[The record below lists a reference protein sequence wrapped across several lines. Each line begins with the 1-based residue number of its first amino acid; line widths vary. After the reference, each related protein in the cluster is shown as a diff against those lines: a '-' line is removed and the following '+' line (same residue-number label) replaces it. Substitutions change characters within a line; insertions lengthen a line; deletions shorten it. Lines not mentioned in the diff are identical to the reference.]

1 MKRRAVNR
9 KIVLFIA
16 VMLYSCLCMGG
27 RTCAQGISTENIE
40 GQEMPGNPEESGSQ
54 AEAEEPGEEEGKPE
68 KPGNPGKEEGEPEKP
83 GNPEDPGEE
92 GKPEEPG
99 NPEDPENPGN
109 SENPEEPGNPEDPG
123 NGSEGAGNVIETA
136 VSGMKMSY
144 EKTAASEI
152 RDTITITPGDERTVS
167 LQMYQPSSGEWKKKC
182 SFSTGIGDG
191 RVTLVYPK
199 AWKKAN
205 TSLWRIVID
214 AKDGCSGYISDP
226 VTITTRNRKE
236 LNLKARSALIMEMES
251 GQIFYG
257 KSMNTRRPNAS
268 TTKIMTAILALEK
281 KKLNSKV
288 RITAEAVYTPY
299 SVLGTRALNDRA
311 SMKQLLY
318 LTLLPSDNGAATAL
332 AIHTGGSVKNFAKMM
347 NQKAKELGCT
357 NTSFKNP
364 HGLHAKKH
372 YTSAKDL
379 ALITRYAMGNKTFRK
394 IVNTRFC
401 KFRTKKKKNKYAMY
415 STNRLLGEVDGIC
428 GVKTGFTNQAQN
440 CFSGAYKYNGKTYI
454 TIVLGSP
461 GIAACHKDTKRL
473 ISYINR
479 YM

>member
-27 RTCAQGISTENIE
+27 RTCAQGISTEKIE

-54 AEAEEPGEEEGKPE
+54 AEAEEPGKPEEPGGEEGQ
-68 KPGNPGKEEGEPEKP
+68 PEKP

-99 NPEDPENPGN
+99 NPEDPE
-109 SENPEEPGNPEDPG
+109 EPGNPEDPG
-123 NGSEGAGNVIETA
+123 NGDEGAGSIIETA
-136 VSGMKMSY
+136 VSGIKMSF
-144 EKTAASEI
+144 ERTASSEI
-152 RDTITITPGDERTVS
+152 RDTIAITPGDERTVS

-461 GIAACHKDTKRL
+461 GIAACQKDTKRL